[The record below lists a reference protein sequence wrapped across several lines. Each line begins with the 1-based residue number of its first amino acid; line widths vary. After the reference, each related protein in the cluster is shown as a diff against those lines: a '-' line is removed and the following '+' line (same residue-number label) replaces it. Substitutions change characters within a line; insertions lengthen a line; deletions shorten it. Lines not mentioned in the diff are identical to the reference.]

1 MDPVLRALLAAS
13 CKARWCVLRGGGSEA
28 GAAEDGD
35 DLAFDL
41 AAGDW
46 AEVAAVLSA
55 LPVIAEDLD
64 RWQSPSHVLSYHPQ
78 RNLHPNLFQKKS

>member
-35 DLAFDL
+35 DLMNTEISRIF
-41 AAGDW
+41 
-46 AEVAAVLSA
+46 SA
-55 LPVIAEDLD
+55 SSA
-64 RWQSPSHVLSYHPQ
+64 
-78 RNLHPNLFQKKS
+78 